1 MPTAVQKTWMPIRR
15 LNLQRKAAFSLPGKA
30 MDSISKR
37 GLVGNN
43 PPSIK
48 DAHFSLAANQLRMRI
63 KFENLPNYPFDVQL
77 EITFVIQ
84 SSRGIN
90 EVNFPVCNLNRKT
103 AGLDITLPIA
113 RPLIRGHNIN
123 SIKEIKISLIEPF
136 TNIYAEICSATFI
149 KRDGKWQ

>member
-1 MPTAVQKTWMPIRR
+1 MPTAVQKTWIPIRGLYFR
-15 LNLQRKAAFSLPGKA
+15 RNINISLPKKV
-30 MDSISKR
+30 MNSITDR
-37 GLVGNN
+37 GPVGYD

-48 DAHFSLAANQLRMRI
+48 EAHFSLEASQLRIHI
-63 KFENLPNYPFDVQL
+63 KFENLPNYPFDVQIEL
-77 EITFVIQ
+77 NLTIQ

-90 EVNFPVCNLNRKT
+90 LVGFPNFNLNRKT
-103 AGLDITLPIA
+103 AGLDIILPIA

-136 TNIYAEICSATFI
+136 ANRHAEICYANYI